1 VAKHLIDTDLYIDLI
16 QSGITLPLIRE
27 IYDKDTPGIYFSS
40 VVAQELL
47 AGARSPAARR
57 RVEILYRPF
66 ERVGRVVTPSH
77 SQWKDA
83 GGILAKVLDDRPDL
97 KTKLPALVNDCLL
110 ALSAR
115 SLGASL
121 YTRNRDDFILLQSVT
136 ILLSRC
142 NQVTVEKARCQALV
156 IWHFRLRPRGD
167 DMKNGFREMN
177 ARFPTQ
183 ELPYFTQNQK
193 ST

>member
-1 VAKHLIDTDLYIDLI
+1 VAKHLIGTDLYIDLI

-66 ERVGRVVTPSH
+66 ERVGQVITPTH
-77 SQWKDA
+77 GQWKDA

-97 KTKLPALVNDCLL
+97 KTKLQALVNDCLL

-115 SLGASL
+115 SLGATL
-121 YTRNRDDFILLQSVT
+121 YTRNRDDFILLQSVR
-136 ILLSRC
+136 SFS
-142 NQVTVEKARCQALV
+142 LV
-156 IWHFRLRPRGD
+156 VI
-167 DMKNGFREMN
+167 K
-177 ARFPTQ
+177 
-183 ELPYFTQNQK
+183 
-193 ST
+193 

>member
-1 VAKHLIDTDLYIDLI
+1 VAKHLIDTDLYVDLI
-16 QSGITLPLIRE
+16 QSGMTLPLIRE

-66 ERVGRVVTPSH
+66 ERVGRVVTPTH
-77 SQWKDA
+77 GQWKDA

-121 YTRNRDDFILLQSVT
+121 YTRNRDDFILLQSVR
-136 ILLSRC
+136 SFS
-142 NQVTVEKARCQALV
+142 LV
-156 IWHFRLRPRGD
+156 V
-167 DMKNGFREMN
+167 M
-177 ARFPTQ
+177 T
-183 ELPYFTQNQK
+183 
-193 ST
+193 

>member
-1 VAKHLIDTDLYIDLI
+1 MAKHLIDTDLYIDLI

-47 AGARSPAARR
+47 AGARSPAARK

-121 YTRNRDDFILLQSVT
+121 YTRNRDDFILLQSVR
-136 ILLSRC
+136 SFS
-142 NQVTVEKARCQALV
+142 LV
-156 IWHFRLRPRGD
+156 VI
-167 DMKNGFREMN
+167 K
-177 ARFPTQ
+177 
-183 ELPYFTQNQK
+183 
-193 ST
+193 